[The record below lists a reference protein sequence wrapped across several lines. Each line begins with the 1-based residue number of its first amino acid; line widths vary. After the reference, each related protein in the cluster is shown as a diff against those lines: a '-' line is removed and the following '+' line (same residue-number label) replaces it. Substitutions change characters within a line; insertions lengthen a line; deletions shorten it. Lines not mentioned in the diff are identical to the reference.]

1 MDVAETVTAMIGALE
16 IAIQAAGDHIFPFHD
31 VYDVHEGNVMQIP
44 GQAAAA
50 LGAADDFDET
60 GPFELFRNLI
70 SKLPGYHLFIT
81 DFPDILQL

>member
-1 MDVAETVTAMIGALE
+1 
-16 IAIQAAGDHIFPFHD
+16 
-31 VYDVHEGNVMQIP
+31 MQIP

-50 LGAADDFDET
+50 LGAADDLDET

-70 SKLPGYHLFIT
+70 GKLPGYHLFIT

>member
-1 MDVAETVTAMIGALE
+1 
-16 IAIQAAGDHIFPFHD
+16 
-31 VYDVHEGNVMQIP
+31 MQIP

-70 SKLPGYHLFIT
+70 ANCRGTICSSLISRIFFNCKSAR
-81 DFPDILQL
+81 DRKMRMA